1 MATVTTPELAGV
13 RTVRIFSWEKV
24 NPDLTRALLI
34 AGYRETEEGGAADRV
49 GQVDAK
55 ALAGHAERS
64 LGRPLAAANT
74 TRAVVDVL
82 LATWLPQLSMDD
94 RDELI
99 RDIQLSLSGPDR
111 TARPETK
118 AAQLDF
124 IRRRNLTPNFRSRVR
139 AAFLRAHKTPRPV
152 SQSTGQLRAQHEF
165 PRELVGLASAATVEP
180 YPHQVQAWKELD
192 ALTASRGNRR
202 AGRLVLPTGSGKTF
216 TAVHWLLLQLSKDPA
231 LRVLWIAD
239 QQELLDQAAHE
250 FEADAETMPEDFGT
264 RRLRVLHSAAGPVTA
279 LADDELDVACV
290 TRQSLIAGGA
300 AAHLRLEAFLSRPTI
315 VVVDEAHHAVATT
328 YQQLL
333 NEIEELAPRT
343 MLLGLTATPWPS
355 GQGMVRLL
363 RERFPVALADVDV
376 ARLIAERIL
385 AQPVVHTVATGEYV
399 RLEAAE
405 RALIA
410 NSDFPPAILSRLDR
424 EGRNELVVAT
434 WTAHR
439 EQWGKT
445 LVFAGTI
452 AHAEH
457 LSEVFTQAGARC
469 LVVHSQS
476 ERPRTSVL
484 REFRE
489 AREPMV
495 LVSVGMLLEG
505 VDLPDARTAVLAR
518 PTTSRVLMKQMV
530 GRVLRGPRAGG
541 DVVAHIVALEDHWV
555 DGIDVLSPIDLR
567 ELTSFDIEVDTTAGV
582 RRLPPLRDD
591 NTGAPI
597 AVDVQRR
604 IERAYAELAG
614 HPTIAVTDA
623 MLIGYYELTDVN
635 VPVFEHTRDI
645 WQELITGKLTGR
657 KLARR
662 SPRDLFADL
671 PVPRPTI
678 YDVDAVVDYLVATSS
693 EPPLIA
699 VTSIFSVGALAQQ
712 LLDEPAMTER
722 DKIEWKRT
730 AYESTL
736 ARSAYPSFAHF
747 DEALNQGLLALSGH
761 APAHTDL
768 ENLRLTDDRT
778 PKLPARKR
786 PNLRVDP
793 ERRIE
798 PLLKDAAN
806 AGWELLL
813 EAGEEDYATILNY
826 LPAVQWSRRPV
837 RTTYAVWVPR
847 ISGKSK
853 GVPVI
858 RVNRLL
864 QAPIE
869 QIPDDLLRFLLWHEL
884 CHHIHPNYGHDAEFN
899 RLLVLWPEVSRLDHQ
914 LDTLEERF
922 DLGSTGTVH
931 R

>member
-1 MATVTTPELAGV
+1 MTAPEEAAV
-13 RTVRIFSWEKV
+13 RAVRVFSWEKV
-24 NPDLTRALLI
+24 DPGLTRALI
-34 AGYRETEEGGAADRV
+34 AAAYRETSQGGEADRV
-49 GQVDAK
+49 AQVDEK
-55 ALAGHAERS
+55 VLAGHAERV
-64 LGRPLAAANT
+64 LGRPLAAVNT
-74 TRAVVDVL
+74 TPAVVDVL
-82 LATWLPQLSMDD
+82 LMMWLPEMSMND

-99 RDIQLSLSGPDR
+99 REIQLSLSGTDR

-124 IRRRNLTPNFRSRVR
+124 IRRRNVTPNLRSRVR
-139 AAFLRAHKTPRPV
+139 AAFLRAHKTSRPV

-165 PRELVGLASAATVEP
+165 PRELVGLGSTPTVEP
-180 YPHQVQAWKELD
+180 YPHQVQAWEKLD
-192 ALTASRGNRR
+192 ALAASRGDRR
-202 AGRLVLPTGSGKTF
+202 AGQLVLPTGSGKTF
-216 TAVHWLLLQLSKDPA
+216 TAVRWLLLQLSKDPA

-239 QQELLDQAAHE
+239 QQELLDQAARQ
-250 FEADAETMPEDFGT
+250 FEADAETMPEDFVT
-264 RRLRVLHSAAGPVTA
+264 RRLRVLHSAAGPVTS

-300 AAHLRLEAFLSRPTI
+300 AAHARLKVFLSRPTI

-333 NEIEELAPRT
+333 NDIEQLAPRV

-355 GQGMVRLL
+355 GQGMVRRL
-363 RERFPVALADVDV
+363 RERFPDALADVSM
-376 ARLIAERIL
+376 ARLINERIL

-410 NSDFPPAILSRLDR
+410 KSDFPPAILSRLDQ
-424 EGRNELVVAT
+424 EGRNHLVVSK
-434 WTAHR
+434 WTAHPAK
-439 EQWGKT
+439 WGKT

-452 AHAEH
+452 AHADH
-457 LSEVFTQAGARC
+457 LGEVFTQAGVRC
-469 LVVHSQS
+469 LVVHSHS
-476 ERPRTSVL
+476 EQPRTSLL

-489 AREPMV
+489 AVEPMV

-541 DVVAHIVALEDHWV
+541 DTVAHIVALEDHWA

-567 ELTSFDIEVDTTAGV
+567 ELIRPEIEVDTAVGA

-591 NTGAPI
+591 ITGAPI

-614 HPTIAVTDA
+614 HPTVAVTDA
-623 MLIGYYELTDVN
+623 TLVGYYELTDVN
-635 VPVFEHTRDI
+635 VPVFDHTSDVWR
-645 WQELITGKLTGR
+645 ELITGKLAGR
-657 KLARR
+657 KLATH

-671 PVPRPTI
+671 PVPRPTT
-678 YDVDAVVDYLVATSS
+678 YDVDAVLDYLAATTA
-693 EPPLIA
+693 EPPLIT
-699 VTSIFSVGALAQQ
+699 VTSTFSVGALAQQ
-712 LLDEPAMTER
+712 LLDEAAMTER

-730 AYESTL
+730 VYESTV
-736 ARSAYPSFAHF
+736 ARSAYPSFLHF
-747 DEALNQGLLALSGH
+747 DEAINQEVIALSGH
-761 APAHTDL
+761 APAATNP
-768 ENLRLTDDRT
+768 EKRRLTDDTR
-778 PKLPARKR
+778 KLPTRKR
-786 PNLRVDP
+786 PTLTVDP
-793 ERRIE
+793 ERLIK
-798 PLLKDAAN
+798 PLLKDTAT
-806 AGWELLL
+806 AGWKLLL
-813 EAGEEDYATILNY
+813 DAGETDYAAILNY
-826 LPAVQWSRRPV
+826 LPAVQWTRRPV

-853 GVPVI
+853 GVPII
-858 RVNRLL
+858 RVNRML

-869 QIPDDLLRFLLWHEL
+869 QVPDDLLQFLLWHEL
-884 CHHIHPNYGHDAEFN
+884 CHHIHPGYGHDAEFH
-899 RLLVLWPEVSRLDHQ
+899 RLLVLWPEASRLDHQ
-914 LDTLEERF
+914 LDTLDERF
-922 DLGSTGTVH
+922 NLGSTGTVH